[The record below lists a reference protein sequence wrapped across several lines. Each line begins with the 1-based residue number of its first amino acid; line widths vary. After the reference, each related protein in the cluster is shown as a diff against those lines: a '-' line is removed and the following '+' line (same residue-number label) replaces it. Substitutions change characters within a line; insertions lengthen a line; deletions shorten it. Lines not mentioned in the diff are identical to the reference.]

1 MRTPGII
8 FTLLLML
15 FSSFVFADLI
25 LKYDVLVEKENP
37 LVEQSQVLP
46 QSVTLYINDQYAVYK
61 ETGYNLV
68 PFKRVFDRK
77 NGQFMLCTQ
86 NGDKK
91 VSYRYEW
98 SKYLFEVDTSTV
110 QVLGY
115 PSQKAISKSTDKVI
129 EVYFSDPYGVHFFH
143 FGDIKG
149 LPIMYTISNEHFGKV
164 IYKLSSLNVDE
175 VPASIFDT
183 DSYTL
188 QYRDDLE
195 QNENESKSGLIGKEA
210 PTIKFKALE
219 SKNREIYDWKGKITI
234 INFWFIACP
243 PCIKEI
249 PLLNQFVD
257 KYKNNPN
264 IRFLAITFNNKEE
277 LKFFR
282 DKFQF
287 DYEIIPYG
295 RDIIDQF
302 QIKGYPNHLLVNP
315 DGIIVSQEVG
325 NNPFVAENFS
335 KLIEDMLLEKP

>member
-1 MRTPGII
+1 ML
-8 FTLLLML
+8 TLSLLVP
-15 FSSFVFADLI
+15 FSSKGDLI
-25 LKYDVLVEKENP
+25 LKYEVFVERENP
-37 LVEQSQVLP
+37 LVQQSQVLP
-46 QSVTLYINDQYAVYK
+46 QAVFIYINDKYAVVK
-61 ETGYNLV
+61 SEGHNIAR
-68 PFKRVFDRK
+68 FKSVYDIENSLITTCFE
-77 NGQFMLCTQ
+77 NG
-86 NGDKK
+86 NKK
-91 VSYRYEW
+91 KAYRYDW
-98 SKYLFEVDTSTV
+98 SKHLFDIDTSTV

-115 PSQKAISKSTDKVI
+115 PCHKAVSKSKDKII
-129 EVYFSDPYGVHFFH
+129 EVYYSDPYGVHFFH
-143 FGDIKG
+143 HGDIKG
-149 LPIMYTISNEHFGKV
+149 LPIIYTVSNEHFGKI
-164 IYKLSSLNVDE
+164 IYKLSSLTVGD
-175 VPASIFDT
+175 VPSSVYET
-183 DSYTL
+183 ESYTL
-188 QYRDDLE
+188 ITDE
-195 QNENESKSGLIGKEA
+195 QNRDEPEFGLIGKDA
-210 PTIKFKALE
+210 PVIKFKSLD
-219 SKNREIYDWKGKITI
+219 SKSKEIYNWKGKITVV
-234 INFWFIACP
+234 NFSFIECS

-335 KLIEDMLLEKP
+335 KLIEDMLLEKT